1 MLELVDM
8 KGFKGNIE
16 ELVAKNIDFRQVIYT
31 AKHSQLVL
39 MSLAPSEEIGMEVH
53 KDSDQFFRFE
63 SGQGKVIVDLTEYDV
78 NGGDVVIVPA
88 GTNHNVI
95 NVSSTDS
102 LKLYTLYSPPHH
114 RDKVVHK
121 TKQEAEA
128 DSEYFDAVV
137 TETTS

>member
-1 MLELVDM
+1 M